1 MAGMSRDETRNL
13 MRGLVEEATA
23 GLGVWVSVA
32 AVKLYCLRNGLPK
45 INPGNLDQTLRPAV
59 EALRIALEGWDGTA
73 DTFPDPLHP
82 GALWACGG
90 GEEGRW
96 VRAYVSADRSIRR
109 RPEEAA

>member
-1 MAGMSRDETRNL
+1 MASANKARTSNL

-45 INPGNLDQTLRPAV
+45 INPGNLDRTLRPAV
-59 EALRIALEGWDGTA
+59 EALRTALEGWDGVA

-90 GEEGRW
+90 DEEERW
-96 VRAYVSADRSIRR
+96 VRTYVSADRDTRR
-109 RPEEAA
+109 AEEAA